1 MMAIPGSRSSST
13 TSTNKGTC
21 SVCIKAVK
29 WVPVLFILSIVV
41 WSYYAFVV
49 QLCII
54 TIEST
59 IQKVIY
65 LVVYH
70 LLFFM
75 FIWAYFQTIFTN
87 IGQVPSQFKL
97 PEGELERLTH
107 AETEEMQNAI
117 LERFSQN
124 LPNRNRTIN
133 GNVRYCEKCK
143 HVKPDRSHH
152 CSVCG
157 ECVLK
162 MDHHCPWVNNCV
174 CFTNYKFFILFLG
187 YALLYCLFISM
198 TSVQYFITFWRGGLE
213 GMGRFHILFLFF
225 VAVMFAISLASLF
238 FYHIYLVSVNRTT
251 LEAFRS
257 PVFYHGPD
265 RDGFNLGRRK
275 NFMQVFGEN
284 PKLWLVPVFTTSVD
298 GVIYPVRAQ
307 PPSSSYH
314 TMENSQTSLGDGTAF
329 DKRPSTEDMEELLY
343 EINYEDE

>member
-284 PKLWLVPVFTTSVD
+284 PKLWLVPVFTT
-298 GVIYPVRAQ
+298 
-307 PPSSSYH
+307 
-314 TMENSQTSLGDGTAF
+314 LGDGTAF